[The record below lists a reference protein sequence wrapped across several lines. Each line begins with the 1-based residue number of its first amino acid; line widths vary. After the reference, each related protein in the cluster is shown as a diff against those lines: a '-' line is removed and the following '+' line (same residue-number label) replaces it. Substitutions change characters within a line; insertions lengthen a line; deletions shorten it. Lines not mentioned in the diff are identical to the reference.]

1 MENQQTSKF
10 GRPLSELSQV
20 DWANLEHAYGS
31 AEDVPAQLEAI
42 AAGDE
47 EAYAD
52 AFGNLWHQW
61 TTYSATPHAIPFLI
75 GILETG
81 QSELD
86 ILSLLSVIGS
96 GHGDAQEAVLAA
108 LLKGLP
114 VYLPYLHSQQPEI
127 LTSAARL
134 CRDLILE
141 TKDAAALEA
150 MQDALLAQPD
160 PDLQA
165 ALLYF
170 LGCAAPLISEV
181 EAFARAQ
188 LEREDAP
195 LLSLSAALALAHHLG
210 KDAPSEVT
218 EVILSALADEETEER
233 GEALFLDP
241 DNIFDEIAKAGKA
254 LGQAQAF
261 AVAFRKQAEV
271 TGDEHL
277 LDYLDE
283 LEDWE

>member
-1 MENQQTSKF
+1 M
-10 GRPLSELSQV
+10 

-47 EAYAD
+47 EAYTD

-75 GILETG
+75 GILEKG
-81 QSELD
+81 QSGLD
-86 ILSLLSVIGS
+86 ILSLLSVMG
-96 GHGDAQEAVLAA
+96 GGDGDAQEAVLAA

-114 VYLPYLHSQQPEI
+114 VYLPYLHSQQPEVI
-127 LTSAARL
+127 TSAARL

-141 TKDAAALEA
+141 KKDAAALEA
-150 MQDALLAQPD
+150 MQAALLAQPD

-170 LGCAAPLISEV
+170 LGCAAPLSSEA
-181 EAFARAQ
+181 EAFAMAQ

-210 KDAPSEVT
+210 KDAPPEVT
-218 EVILSALADEETEER
+218 EVILSALADEEIEER

-261 AVAFRKQAEV
+261 ATAFGKQAEV

-277 LDYLDE
+277 LEYLDE